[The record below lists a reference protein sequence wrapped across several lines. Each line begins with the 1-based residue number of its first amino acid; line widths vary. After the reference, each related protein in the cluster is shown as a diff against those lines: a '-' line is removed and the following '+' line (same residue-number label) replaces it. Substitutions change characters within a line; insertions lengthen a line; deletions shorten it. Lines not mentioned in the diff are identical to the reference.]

1 MCVCVCV
8 CAWKAAAAARLC
20 SLIPTRRRRRKEGM
34 DAACKLPE
42 EVASKHFDLVV
53 FGVFLIC
60 LVLSFLL
67 PSLCLFF
74 FFPFLALIS

>member
-1 MCVCVCV
+1 
-8 CAWKAAAAARLC
+8 
-20 SLIPTRRRRRKEGM
+20 
-34 DAACKLPE
+34 
-42 EVASKHFDLVV
+42 
-53 FGVFLIC
+53 LIC